1 VSTRIIDITSALPLI
16 HVWVGSTL
24 RRLDISAMFYLC
36 RGAYAAFDRCEAL
49 SFEIAQFGDLVC
61 PTGQQLGFAVSGKPG
76 EEFKIT
82 LRAYAMKRKALGDDI
97 RR

>member
-1 VSTRIIDITSALPLI
+1 
-16 HVWVGSTL
+16 
-24 RRLDISAMFYLC
+24 MFYLC

-61 PTGQQLGFAVSGKPG
+61 PTGQQLRTSRIRVSGKRLFLPG

-97 RR
+97 RRYSQFCLAFSMFQPF